1 MGDCCLEHSLPA
13 LRGRSP
19 TRGMHSMGN
28 DAVLHVWDWIKEVP
42 GASLVA
48 RMGKNPPASAGDL
61 GSVPGLG
68 IPPGGGHGN
77 PVRYPCLENPMDRG
91 AWRATVHGVLKSQT
105 RHNRLNS
112 NTMWMF
118 GRQKASKL
126 AETPNP
132 VFPSEPYNTPHQLT
146 HIYSPV
152 HYGAWVTTT
161 GIFQCHKSRWRQ
173 LWKWRDVADCR

>member
-13 LRGRSP
+13 LRGRRP
-19 TRGMHSMGN
+19 TRGMHSVGN
-28 DAVLHVWDWIKEVP
+28 GAVLHVWNWIKEVL

-48 RMGKNPPASAGDL
+48 HVGKNPPANAGDL

-77 PVRYPCLENPMDRG
+77 PLQYPCLENPMDRG

-105 RHNRLNS
+105 RRNRLNS
-112 NTMWMF
+112 STVWMF

-132 VFPSEPYNTPHQLT
+132 VFPSQPYNPRPPSDHTYLQFCVLWGLGHNDRNL
-146 HIYSPV
+146 PV
-152 HYGAWVTTT
+152 SQKPLEAVMEMERRG
-161 GIFQCHKSRWRQ
+161 
-173 LWKWRDVADCR
+173 